1 MLGRLFF
8 ANFYYIPLPII
19 FKQITHGCLL
29 SHFVRLEN
37 LYTLNRDR
45 QSSASLLCNL
55 TDTPTTRANFIVDKT
70 IVKTAI
76 YRPLDFLHN
85 HQ

>member
-37 LYTLNRDR
+37 PWTYCDR
-45 QSSASLLCNL
+45 QSSTSLLCNL
-55 TDTPTTRANFIVDKT
+55 TDTPTTRANFIIDKT